1 MGGCASVAPHST
13 RTMNRHR
20 SRLHGGMADPFANV
34 PISSQPPPQPL
45 DPYKVLRIRPGA
57 DEATVR
63 AAYKKRSAETHPDAG
78 GSENDFQVVGAAYEE
93 VKRRMHN
100 ERWGTSS
107 GAIGAGLQESHAR
120 KQITWVP

>member
-1 MGGCASVAPHST
+1 
-13 RTMNRHR
+13 
-20 SRLHGGMADPFANV
+20 MADPFANV

-107 GAIGAGLQESHAR
+107 GAIGAGLQDSHAR